1 MGASARGVRQ
11 QVRKLAAILSNGEDD
26 VPDVPGM
33 PRELVAKL
41 MAEITKK
48 TRSERNGVIRMK
60 RVSRFLKDALRLTL
74 AFFAWLFH
82 AVFKWVM

>member
-1 MGASARGVRQ
+1 M
-11 QVRKLAAILSNGEDD
+11 RKLAAILSNGEDD

-48 TRSERNGVIRMK
+48 TRSERNGVIWMK
-60 RVSRFLKDALRLTL
+60 RVGRFLKDALRLTL
-74 AFFAWLFH
+74 AFFTWLFH